1 MMFRTSNIRQIAT
14 FDISQKAVFWALY
27 ASTNLAL
34 PVGQVT
40 AG

>member
-1 MMFRTSNIRQIAT
+1 MFRTSNIRQIAT
-14 FDISQKAVFWALY
+14 FDISQKAMVWALY

-34 PVGQVT
+34 TVGQVT